1 VRNLFPGRRGP
12 FPFSKSSEEKTVKKS
27 NTRLFVLPM
36 ALIGLATMF
45 ILSAGFAEENHGQKT
60 TQATVHLWDYC
71 DPASFNAALG
81 SGACNRDTT
90 TGAITIAGFLGE
102 VTSDKSAGAW
112 RFSPAEIKSK
122 HGRVALTLQNLGGE
136 THTFT
141 KVKTFG
147 GGFVDALN
155 QASGNPVPAPECA
168 QMVNGVLTPQAPG
181 ADNLFIPAGG
191 TATASTPKRDDAT
204 RYQCCIHP
212 WMRLVVGNNDHGHDH

>member
-1 VRNLFPGRRGP
+1 LKEN
-12 FPFSKSSEEKTVKKS
+12 TVKKM
-27 NTRLFVLPM
+27 TVRFFAGPL
-36 ALIGLATMF
+36 ALLALATMF
-45 ILSAGFAEENHGQKT
+45 ILLPGFAEENHGQKT
-60 TQATVHLWDYC
+60 SQATVHLWDYC
-71 DPASFNAALG
+71 DPATFNAALG
-81 SGACNRDTT
+81 SGTCNRDTT
-90 TGAITIAGFLGE
+90 TGAITVTGFLGE

-122 HGRVALTLQNLGGE
+122 HGKVALTLQNVGGE

-141 KVKTFG
+141 RVKKFG

-191 TATASTPKRDDAT
+191 TATASTPRRDDAT

-212 WMRLVVGNNDHGHDH
+212 WMRLVVGDNDDHGHDQ